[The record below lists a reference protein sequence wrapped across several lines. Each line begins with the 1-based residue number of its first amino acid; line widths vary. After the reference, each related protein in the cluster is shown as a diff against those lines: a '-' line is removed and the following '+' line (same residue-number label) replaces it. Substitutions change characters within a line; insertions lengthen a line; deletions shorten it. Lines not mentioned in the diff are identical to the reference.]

1 MKCWMNDDDASTSGK
16 LAMQRTRNAAGDKMC
31 DDLRGEKFVGIEER
45 DENIVT
51 TLARTQDD
59 ERAR

>member
-1 MKCWMNDDDASTSGK
+1 
-16 LAMQRTRNAAGDKMC
+16 MC